1 MLPPPEVAPGDAAPA
16 RACRRRERVPAR
28 QALQPAGATSWLFT
42 GAQTRGIE
50 GFQIIVTPVGLNP
63 MGFFL
68 SNKSHGLLTAFKLR
82 FLGLV
87 ARRR

>member
-1 MLPPPEVAPGDAAPA
+1 VPAAGRARRRRGRPATMLPPPEVAPGDAAPA

-63 MGFFL
+63 MGGFF
-68 SNKSHGLLTAFKLR
+68 
-82 FLGLV
+82 
-87 ARRR
+87 